1 MTARQIFG
9 TIRQRQTEL
18 EVTDKDLMQQAGL
31 SPKQWRSRVNDP
43 GKFRASEIGVIC
55 SYLGLRLVLT
65 KNSK

>member
-31 SPKQWRSRVNDP
+31 SPKQWRSRVHDP

-55 SYLGLRLVLT
+55 RYLGLRLVLT
-65 KNSK
+65 KTSK

>member
-1 MTARQIFG
+1 MTAREIFG

-43 GKFRASEIGVIC
+43 GKFRLLELEGISN
-55 SYLGLRLVLT
+55 YLGLRFT
-65 KNSK
+65 THR